1 MQIAWSS
8 FNRFV
13 DFCDCWEVEFH
24 KYRQSLLFV
33 HYSIHF
39 LGLVIGHVAR
49 KVTQKILNEL
59 VKEKLLA
66 IINHTYARFLS

>member
-13 DFCDCWEVEFH
+13 DFCDCCEVAFH
-24 KYRQSLLFV
+24 KYRQSFLFV

-39 LGLVIGHVAR
+39 LGLVIGHVDR

-66 IINHTYARFLS
+66 IINHT